1 MKATREAHLLVL
13 VLNRKMQALSEDEQK
28 TRFIDASNESNPMIQ
43 TSLIISLTNHSQK
56 TMQTEKW
63 KVSKEGGKSWANLYM

>member
-56 TMQTEKW
+56 TMQTEK
-63 KVSKEGGKSWANLYM
+63 